1 MIESY
6 YSWSIL
12 LINKLLIFLIWLA
25 GNILSRLDESA
36 DPCDDMVRF
45 SCGKWLD
52 ETEIP
57 GSKSRWGNFD
67 ILQGLIETT
76 LRSMITISI
85 NCRFKSIEKLYLIKI

>member
-1 MIESY
+1 
-6 YSWSIL
+6 
-12 LINKLLIFLIWLA
+12 
-25 GNILSRLDESA
+25 
-36 DPCDDMVRF
+36 MVRF

-76 LRSMITISI
+76 LRSMMAISMNSWLQNLSKHYI
-85 NCRFKSIEKLYLIKI
+85 LSQYNSN